1 MRPLTLDLD
10 LLAAALDSRERGTH
24 FLDLESGALRLLD
37 PDDLSLEERE
47 ELEDPER
54 YLPLPRLTQDD
65 RLELREAFLH
75 QLRHPHAQPL
85 LRAALESRRPI
96 RTFDYE
102 LELFPS
108 VRKAWQAF
116 ALSRL
121 KEEVLVLLDEAGL
134 EALPADGRMP
144 LPDDVPE
151 GIRRRLEKGQGR

>member
-96 RTFDYE
+96 ACAWARPRSDSAPSRIPNSAFSGSPCRT
-102 LELFPS
+102 
-108 VRKAWQAF
+108 R
-116 ALSRL
+116 
-121 KEEVLVLLDEAGL
+121 
-134 EALPADGRMP
+134 
-144 LPDDVPE
+144 
-151 GIRRRLEKGQGR
+151 